1 MFRNYDGAGGAFGD
15 TSISA
20 TTSDV
25 PRSSVYASVDAAS
38 PNRMVLVAINK
49 HTAPLTAGVAVTHT
63 RRFARAEVYR
73 LTSAAAAPVRA
84 ADVTLSP
91 DGTFQVTLPAMSV
104 STLVLR

>member
-1 MFRNYDGAGGAFGD
+1 
-15 TSISA
+15 
-20 TTSDV
+20 
-25 PRSSVYASVDAAS
+25 
-38 PNRMVLVAINK
+38 MVLVAINK